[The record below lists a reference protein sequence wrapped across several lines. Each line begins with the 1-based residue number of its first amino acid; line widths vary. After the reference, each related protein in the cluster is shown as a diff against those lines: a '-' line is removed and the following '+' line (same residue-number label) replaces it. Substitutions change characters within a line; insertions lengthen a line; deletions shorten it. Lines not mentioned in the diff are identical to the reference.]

1 MQREC
6 ENGSAAIGNGG
17 NTVGLSKGAASLSKK
32 INVSIATNGTASAE
46 LRKQDLSKQV
56 LRITVAQLR
65 FLQLQRLVNISLVK
79 PFLYI
84 QGSQLGKARRY
95 QIRRIGIYRNIFELL
110 SN

>member
-32 INVSIATNGTASAE
+32 INVSIATNSTASAE

-84 QGSQLGKARRY
+84 QGSQLGKACKY
-95 QIRRIGIYRNIFELL
+95 QIRRIGIF

>member
-6 ENGSAAIGNGG
+6 ENRSAAIGNGG

-32 INVSIATNGTASAE
+32 IDVSIATNGTASAE
-46 LRKQDLSKQV
+46 FRKQDFSKQV
-56 LRITVAQLR
+56 RRITVAQLR

-84 QGSQLGKARRY
+84 QGSQLGKACKY
-95 QIRRIGIYRNIFELL
+95 QIRRIGIF